1 MTDIQKRSRIFLDTS
16 ALLAGLNSPLG
27 ASGVI
32 ISLFK
37 AGKIAVAVSPEV
49 IREAE
54 RVVLRKFPRLEI
66 PLTDFLASK
75 PIITKPVTAL
85 ELQRAYRI
93 IHSEDTPILAGALK
107 AKTRVL
113 VTLDKRFERLTKG
126 KVKLDVLSPGEVLR
140 SF

>member
-1 MTDIQKRSRIFLDTS
+1 MTDTQKRSKIFLDTS

-37 AGKIAVAVSPEV
+37 AGKIVVVISPEV

-54 RVVLRKFPRLEI
+54 RVVLRKFPQLEI

-75 PIITKPVTAL
+75 PIITKPVTTK
-85 ELQRAYRI
+85 ELQKAYRI

-107 AKTRVL
+107 ARVHAL
-113 VTLDKRFERLTKG
+113 VTLDKKFERLTKG
-126 KVKLDVLSPGEVLR
+126 RVKLDILSPGEFLR
-140 SF
+140 SL

>member
-37 AGKIAVAVSPEV
+37 AGKIVVVVSPEV

-75 PIITKPVTAL
+75 PIITKPITAL

-93 IHSEDTPILAGALK
+93 IILK
-107 AKTRVL
+107 I
-113 VTLDKRFERLTKG
+113 RL
-126 KVKLDVLSPGEVLR
+126 
-140 SF
+140 F